1 MKSLQWRL
9 TLSYVL
15 LTILTV
21 SAVGIVSLYL
31 FKNFTERQERQ
42 YLSEIAEKME
52 GHIRRVFPYSSREK
66 PELEAIADAARLL
79 GNINVKIRGKDNQI
93 IVESNAR
100 ISLPVGNIEDDFP
113 LLNEILNR
121 RVLGGKVGGRAET
134 DSGSKESTDGQ
145 IVRIPIGGP
154 SAPYGYLELSQ
165 SSESREQAL
174 RTARTAVLSAALG
187 AGLIAVAVSLF
198 MGQRLTH
205 PLRSLTAA
213 VQSVGK
219 RRFDSRV
226 PDYGSDEIGRLAE
239 QFNIMTDRLQQS
251 YQELTR
257 ERDTLKK
264 FIQDASHQLRTPLT
278 ALSTFHELMQKKIEG
293 KNSDYKEF
301 LEDSRQQI
309 EKLGWIIQNLLDLS
323 RIESGISAINKESCS
338 CSELIESAWNGVKRR
353 GEEKK
358 ITLRT
363 DISDDLTLLCDR
375 RRMEMA
381 LGNIFDN
388 AVTYSPAE
396 STISVSCRSDETR
409 DLITVKDNGPGI
421 PEMDAQRIFD
431 RFYRGPESR
440 GEGSGLGLSIVK
452 SIVDAH
458 GGSVRLDS
466 LNPDGAS
473 LSIRLPRG

>member
-79 GNINVKIRGKDNQI
+79 GNINVKIRGSDNQI
-93 IVESNAR
+93 LVESNAR
-100 ISLPVGNIEDDFP
+100 ISVPFGSIRDDFP
-113 LLNEILNR
+113 LLSEILNQ
-121 RVLGGKVGGRAET
+121 RVVGGKVGSRGNDQAE
-134 DSGSKESTDGQ
+134 SEESAEEQT
-145 IVRIPIGGP
+145 VRIPIGGP
-154 SAPYGYLELSQ
+154 NAPYGYLELSQ

-174 RTARTAVLSAALG
+174 RTARTAVLSAALA

-198 MGQRLTH
+198 MGRRLTR

-219 RRFDSRV
+219 QRFDNRV

-278 ALSTFHELMQKKIEG
+278 ALSTFHELMQKKIG
-293 KNSDYKEF
+293 KKSGEYTEF
-301 LEDSRQQI
+301 LNDSRQQI
-309 EKLGWIIQNLLDLS
+309 EKLSWVIQNLLDLS
-323 RIESGISAINKESCS
+323 RIESGISAINKESCLFG
-338 CSELIESAWNGVKRR
+338 ELIESAWNGVKRR
-353 GEEKK
+353 GEEKR

-363 DISDDLTLLCDR
+363 DIPGNASLRCDR

-381 LGNIFDN
+381 LANILDN
-388 AVTYSPAE
+388 AVTYSPEGAA
-396 STISVSCRSDETR
+396 ISVLCRSDENL
-409 DLITVKDNGPGI
+409 DLITVSDSGPGI
-421 PEMDAQRIFD
+421 PAKDAERIFD
-431 RFYRGPESR
+431 RFFRGLDSR

-452 SIVDAH
+452 SIVEAH

-466 LNPDGAS
+466 MSPLGAS